1 MNRLGLY
8 AGVALVGCC
17 AVASASASESTR
29 QAFLG
34 QQAYEEVQR
43 LASQLDALQSG
54 QDDLARR
61 LASLERAL
69 SANEGER
76 TLKSEVAALRS
87 EVSALRARLNAQRG
101 EIVDDLSARLAKA
114 ERRER
119 TARRRA
125 DDDAVGGT
133 YVVKSGDTLTL
144 IAQACN
150 TTVSRIKEINGL
162 SSDRLRIGQTLK
174 IPAK

>member
-87 EVSALRARLNAQRG
+87 EVSALRARLNA
-101 EIVDDLSARLAKA
+101 SARLAKA